1 MKSSL
6 VVSLVLVASLA
17 LASYAAEPPGK
28 PTGGGTQ
35 PPIQPNPENAP
46 LSFPE
51 QMISGSVTDSGS
63 QPLGGVAIK
72 LFASGA
78 LVEVTYTTASGAYEV
93 RVPLNLDRDETVV
106 LWFVSTSEPL
116 MPQAIV
122 LKQSGEARSAGLFS
136 PCTRETKMR
145 TQMRVDV
152 KLLTESEAVASLKGK
167 GCL

>member
-1 MKSSL
+1 MKRSL
-6 VVSLVLVASLA
+6 LVSLVLVALLA

-28 PTGGGTQ
+28 PTGSGTQ
-35 PPIQPNPENAP
+35 PPIQPTAENAP

-51 QMISGSVTDSGS
+51 QMISGSVIDSGS
-63 QPLGGVAIK
+63 KPLGGVAIK

-78 LVEVTYTTASGAYEV
+78 LVQVTHTTSSGAYEL

-106 LWFVSTSEPL
+106 LWFVSTTEPL

-122 LKQSGEARSAGLFS
+122 LKQSGAARSADLFS

-152 KLLTESEAVASLKGK
+152 KLLTENETIASLKGK

>member
-1 MKSSL
+1 MKRSL
-6 VVSLVLVASLA
+6 LVSLVLVASLA
-17 LASYAAEPPGK
+17 LVSYAAEPPGK

-35 PPIQPNPENAP
+35 PPIQPAAENTP
-46 LSFPE
+46 LSFPD

-63 QPLGGVAIK
+63 KPLGGVAIK

-78 LVEVTYTTASGAYEV
+78 LVQVAHTTSSGGYEL

-106 LWFVSTSEPL
+106 LWFVSTTEPL

-122 LKQSGEARSAGLFS
+122 LKQSGAAHSADLFS
-136 PCTRETKMR
+136 PCTREAKMR
-145 TQMRVDV
+145 PQMRADV
-152 KLLTESEAVASLKGK
+152 KLLTENETIASLKGK

>member
-1 MKSSL
+1 MKRSVLLSL
-6 VVSLVLVASLA
+6 ALVASLA

-28 PTGGGTQ
+28 PTETGTQ
-35 PPIQPNPENAP
+35 PPLSPSPENAA
-46 LSFPE
+46 LTFPE
-51 QMISGSVTDSGS
+51 QMISGSVTDAASK
-63 QPLGGVAIK
+63 PLGGVAIK

-78 LVEVTYTTASGAYEV
+78 LVQVTYTASSGAYEL

-106 LWFVSTSEPL
+106 LWFLSTTEPL
-116 MPQAIV
+116 MPQAVV
-122 LKQSGEARSAGLFS
+122 LKQSGVARSAGLFS

-152 KLLTESEAVASLKGK
+152 KLLTESEAIASLQGK

>member
-1 MKSSL
+1 MKRSL
-6 VVSLVLVASLA
+6 LVSLVLVASLV

-28 PTGGGTQ
+28 PTGAGNQ
-35 PPIQPNPENAP
+35 PPIPPTPGNAP

-51 QMISGSVTDSGS
+51 QMISGSVTDAGS
-63 QPLGGVAIK
+63 KPLGGVAIK

-78 LVEVTYTTASGAYEV
+78 LVQVTHTTPSGAYEL
-93 RVPLNLDRDETVV
+93 RVPLNLERDETVV
-106 LWFVSTSEPL
+106 LWFVSTTEPL

-122 LKQSGEARSAGLFS
+122 LKQSGLARSAGLFS

-152 KLLTESEAVASLKGK
+152 KLLTESEAVASLRGK